1 MLKTSFFSKSI
12 SARFGV
18 SFISTILR
26 SVLAFITAMLLARW
40 LGPNEYGRVI
50 FLLVAHIAIR
60 QFIDMATSSAFFTFI
75 SKQARSHYFVLIYW
89 GWLLFQL
96 FTLGL
101 ITYVLLPA
109 EIFVKLFNGESRN
122 LVLLALLSSLV
133 PLILFAVFYGVTIFF
148 IFRNRL
154 YLIGFA
160 IGNFVKLNN

>member
-1 MLKTSFFSKSI
+1 M
-12 SARFGV
+12 
-18 SFISTILR
+18 
-26 SVLAFITAMLLARW
+26 
-40 LGPNEYGRVI
+40 I
-50 FLLVAHIAIR
+50 FLLAAHIAIR
-60 QFIDMATSSAFFTFI
+60 QFIEMGTSSAFFTFI

-122 LVLLALLSSLV
+122 FVLLALLSSLV
-133 PLILFAVFYGVTIFF
+133 PLILFAVTIFF

-160 IGNFVKLNN
+160 IGNFVKLSN